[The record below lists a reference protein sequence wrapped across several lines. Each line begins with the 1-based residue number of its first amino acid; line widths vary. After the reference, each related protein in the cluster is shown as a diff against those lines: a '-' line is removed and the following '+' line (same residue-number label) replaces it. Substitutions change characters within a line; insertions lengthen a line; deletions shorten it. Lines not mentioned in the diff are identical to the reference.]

1 MEPVIQR
8 KLPNRQQH
16 IRQFRK
22 RNSDLCVIHEEKKNW
37 QVNYVFKEYL
47 KYMASNPLHRKSIL
61 NFITELPVLSD
72 QMEVEK
78 VMLEMLSAGT
88 W

>member
-1 MEPVIQR
+1 MY
-8 KLPNRQQH
+8 L
-16 IRQFRK
+16 
-22 RNSDLCVIHEEKKNW
+22 KNI
-37 QVNYVFKEYL
+37 

-78 VMLEMLSAGT
+78 VMLEMLSAGYLVNRAPNSFEAVT
-88 W
+88 CRTLFFQEQRIESH